1 MNEEEKKKMKLKNV
15 KDTDINKKNEN
26 DLDNNHLSEEI
37 SNKENINNVSK
48 DQVSDDKNNVNN
60 DVVNNSKN
68 VKNENK
74 TTDTNVEEKKDI
86 KKGKNNIYNDVNNNE
101 ENVKDKED
109 NDDNSDVKDEK
120 NIGNID
126 NKEDNI
132 ENNDDK
138 ECKDVKK
145 DKDDEEEREFINR
158 RVSESNGDGNNKKK
172 KSHKFLIFTML
183 TIIYF
188 LYKILFD
195 NNVNIE
201 IHDKEFERL
210 MLNGNVLK
218 VICVRNTGMVTVLVK
233 DPEESIKIINN
244 SRGYNV
250 LENSQKSLLD
260 NLTGSLVTNFGGKK
274 LLSFH
279 MMVPTL
285 QIFDTNF
292 KEIEKNLPEDQKI
305 GYTVIEYSSWIS
317 MIPTLLSLLVTLLF
331 VYLLL
336 LQIGMTKGGKGGIG
350 GVFGFGKSKA
360 VLFDKNSKNKI
371 TFDDVAGLIEPKVEC
386 QEIIKLLKNRKKL
399 LEIGGKMPKGM
410 LFVGPPGN
418 GKTYLAKA
426 IAGECN
432 ANFLSLSGSDFSEM
446 FYGVGSA
453 RVKALFEEAKEKAPA
468 IIFIDEIDSI
478 GKSRSRLN
486 HGNDDQENTLNTL
499 LVEMDGFN
507 DNTDILIIASTNR
520 VDVLDKALLRPGR
533 FDIKIN
539 INKPIYKER
548 IEILNYYIKRL
559 KIKKDSINIER
570 LAEQTVEFSAAEIS
584 NVCNEAAL
592 MATRNNKEY
601 IEWDDFQEAIDRVIG
616 GIQKKSLKLVEHEKK
631 IVAYHEAGH
640 AIASWY
646 LKHAHPLLK
655 VTIISRGDALGY
667 AQYTPKEQFVRT
679 EEELMD
685 DLCTLLGGRTSEE
698 LIFNTKTTGAAN
710 DLERAHD
717 LATNI
722 VTIYGMNEKIG
733 TLSYLDV
740 LRDNPYYTG
749 KPFSEETA
757 KIIDEEV
764 KKIIENCHEIVK
776 KLLIEKK
783 DVLIKLAE
791 ELIVKEV
798 ILKDDI
804 EKLIG
809 PREPYFEY

>member
-1 MNEEEKKKMKLKNV
+1 MNEDKKKAGEKKNITDNNDENKDNNNKLDNDDIGNKENENLNEENNSKDKN
-15 KDTDINKKNEN
+15 KENKIKKEDNKINVENKNLKENDDFKKNEEKN
-26 DLDNNHLSEEI
+26 LKTDKK
-37 SNKENINNVSK
+37 KEKIISK
-48 DQVSDDKNNVNN
+48 DEHLNNKN
-60 DVVNNSKN
+60 D
-68 VKNENK
+68 
-74 TTDTNVEEKKDI
+74 
-86 KKGKNNIYNDVNNNE
+86 
-101 ENVKDKED
+101 D
-109 NDDNSDVKDEK
+109 NDDDDFEK
-120 NIGNID
+120 
-126 NKEDNI
+126 NKEDLKNI
-132 ENNDDK
+132 RKINEKINESK
-138 ECKDVKK
+138 ED
-145 DKDDEEEREFINR
+145 
-158 RVSESNGDGNNKKK
+158 SNKKK
-172 KSHKFLIFTML
+172 KSHKFLIFSIL
-183 TIIYF
+183 AAIYF
-188 LYKILFD
+188 IYKILFD
-195 NNVNIE
+195 NRVNIE
-201 IHDKEFERL
+201 IYDKEFEKL
-210 MLNGNVLK
+210 MLNGNVAK
-218 VICVRNTGMVTVLVK
+218 VICVRNTGMINVIVNLE
-233 DPEESIKIINN
+233 DIENSINTINN
-244 SRGYNV
+244 FRGYNI
-250 LENSQKSLLD
+250 LDNSKKSLVD
-260 NLTGSLVTNFGGKK
+260 NLNGIMSKK
-274 LLSFH
+274 KILSYY
-279 MMVPTL
+279 MMVPNL

-292 KEIEKNLPEDQKI
+292 KEIEKKLPEDQRI
-305 GYTVIEYSSWIS
+305 GYEVMEYSSWIS
-317 MIPTLLSLLVTLLF
+317 LIPTLFSLFVSLLF
-331 VYLLL
+331 IYLLL
-336 LQIGMTKGGKGGIG
+336 LQIGMIKGGKGGVG

-360 VLFDKNSKNKI
+360 KLFDKNSKNKI
-371 TFDDVAGLIEPKVEC
+371 TFNDVAGLIEPKAEC

-399 LEIGGKMPKGM
+399 LEIGGKMPKGI

-453 RVKALFEEAKEKAPA
+453 RVRALFEEAKEKAPA

-486 HGNDDQENTLNTL
+486 HSNDDQENTLNTL

-507 DNTDILIIASTNR
+507 DNTDILIIGSTNR
-520 VDVLDKALLRPGR
+520 VDVLDQALLRPGR
-533 FDIKIN
+533 FDVKIN

-548 IEILNYYIKRL
+548 IEILNYYLKKL
-559 KIKKDSINIER
+559 KIKKDDINVER
-570 LAEQTVEFSAAEIS
+570 LGEQTVEFSAAEIS

-592 MATRNNKEY
+592 MATRNDKEY

-710 DLERAHD
+710 DLERAHN
-717 LATNI
+717 LAVNI
-722 VTIYGMNEKIG
+722 VTVFGMNEKIG

-740 LRDNPYYTG
+740 LRDNPYFMG

-757 KIIDEEV
+757 RIIDEEV
-764 KKIIENCHEIVK
+764 KKLIEQCHERVK
-776 KLLIEKK
+776 NLLIEKK
-783 DVLIKLAE
+783 DLLVKLAE

-809 PREPYFEY
+809 PREPFFEN

>member
-1 MNEEEKKKMKLKNV
+1 MNEDEKK
-15 KDTDINKKNEN
+15 
-26 DLDNNHLSEEI
+26 NN
-37 SNKENINNVSK
+37 
-48 DQVSDDKNNVNN
+48 
-60 DVVNNSKN
+60 
-68 VKNENK
+68 
-74 TTDTNVEEKKDI
+74 EKKDI
-86 KKGKNNIYNDVNNNE
+86 TDIENKDKVPENNVKNDGNKDNLEDKDLKNDKNNI
-101 ENVKDKED
+101 
-109 NDDNSDVKDEK
+109 K
-120 NIGNID
+120 N
-126 NKEDNI
+126 DNI
-132 ENNDDK
+132 EKKEEKISNVKNTSKDENDEDKINNENDEDKINKKDENNVENKNLKENDDLK
-138 ECKDVKK
+138 KNEEKNLKNDKKK
-145 DKDDEEEREFINR
+145 DKNISKDENLNDKKNDDDDDFEENKENEEDLKNIRKINKKITEGKDD
-158 RVSESNGDGNNKKK
+158 SNKKK
-172 KSHKFLIFTML
+172 KSHKFLIFSIL
-183 TIIYF
+183 AAIYF
-188 LYKILFD
+188 IYKILFD
-195 NNVNIE
+195 NRVNIE
-201 IHDKEFERL
+201 IYDKEFERL
-210 MLNGNVLK
+210 MLNGNVAK
-218 VICVRNTGMVTVLVK
+218 VICIRNTGMVSVIVNLE
-233 DPEESIKIINN
+233 DIENSINTINN
-244 SRGYNV
+244 FRGYNI
-250 LENSQKSLLD
+250 LDNSKKSLID
-260 NLTGSLVTNFGGKK
+260 NLNGIMSKK
-274 LLSFH
+274 KVLSYH
-279 MMVPTL
+279 MMVPNL

-292 KEIEKNLPEDQKI
+292 KEIEKKLPEDQRI
-305 GYTVIEYSSWIS
+305 GYEVMEYSSWIS
-317 MIPTLLSLLVTLLF
+317 LIPTLLSLFVTLLF

-336 LQIGMTKGGKGGIG
+336 LQIGMIKGGKGGVG

-360 VLFDKNSKNKI
+360 KLFDKNSKNKI
-371 TFDDVAGLIEPKVEC
+371 TFNDVAGLIEPKAEC

-453 RVKALFEEAKEKAPA
+453 RVRALFEEAKEKAPA

-486 HGNDDQENTLNTL
+486 HSNDDQENTLNTL

-507 DNTDILIIASTNR
+507 DNTDILIIGSTNR
-520 VDVLDKALLRPGR
+520 VDVLDQALLRPGR

-548 IEILNYYIKRL
+548 IEILNYYLNKL
-559 KIKKDSINIER
+559 KIKKEDINVER

-592 MATRNNKEY
+592 MATRNDKES

-640 AIASWY
+640 ALASWY
-646 LKHAHPLLK
+646 LKNAHPLLK

-667 AQYTPKEQFVRT
+667 AQYTPKEQFIRT
-679 EEELMD
+679 QEELID
-685 DLCTLLGGRTSEE
+685 DLCTLLGGRTAEE

-710 DLERAHD
+710 DLERAHN
-717 LATNI
+717 LAVNI
-722 VTIYGMNEKIG
+722 VTVFGMNEKIG

-740 LRDNPYYTG
+740 LRDNPYYMG

-764 KKIIENCHEIVK
+764 KKIIEQCHERVK
-776 KLLIEKK
+776 NLLIEKK
-783 DVLIKLAE
+783 DLLVKLAE
-791 ELIVKEV
+791 ELIIKEV

-809 PREPYFEY
+809 PREPFFEN

>member
-1 MNEEEKKKMKLKNV
+1 MNEDEKKAGEKKNITDNNNENKDNNNKLDNNDIENKENNNLNEENKSKDKNNED
-15 KDTDINKKNEN
+15 KIKKEDNKINVENKNLKENNDFKKNEEKN
-26 DLDNNHLSEEI
+26 LETDKK
-37 SNKENINNVSK
+37 KEKNISK
-48 DQVSDDKNNVNN
+48 DEHLNNKN
-60 DVVNNSKN
+60 D
-68 VKNENK
+68 
-74 TTDTNVEEKKDI
+74 
-86 KKGKNNIYNDVNNNE
+86 
-101 ENVKDKED
+101 D
-109 NDDNSDVKDEK
+109 NDDDDFEK
-120 NIGNID
+120 
-126 NKEDNI
+126 NKEDLKNI
-132 ENNDDK
+132 RKINEKIN
-138 ECKDVKK
+138 ES
-145 DKDDEEEREFINR
+145 RED
-158 RVSESNGDGNNKKK
+158 SNKKK
-172 KSHKFLIFTML
+172 KSHKFLIFSIL
-183 TIIYF
+183 AAIYF
-188 LYKILFD
+188 IYKILFD
-195 NNVNIE
+195 NRVNIE
-201 IHDKEFERL
+201 IYDKEFEKL
-210 MLNGNVLK
+210 MLNGNVAK
-218 VICVRNTGMVTVLVK
+218 VICVRNTGIVNVIVNLE
-233 DPEESIKIINN
+233 DIENSINTINN
-244 SRGYNV
+244 FRGYNI
-250 LENSQKSLLD
+250 LDNSKKSLVD
-260 NLTGSLVTNFGGKK
+260 NLNGIMSKK
-274 LLSFH
+274 KILSYH
-279 MMVPTL
+279 MMVPNL

-292 KEIEKNLPEDQKI
+292 KEIEKKLPEDQRI
-305 GYTVIEYSSWIS
+305 GYEVMEYSSWIS
-317 MIPTLLSLLVTLLF
+317 LIPTLLSLFVTLLF

-336 LQIGMTKGGKGGIG
+336 LQIGMIKGGKGGVG

-360 VLFDKNSKNKI
+360 KLFDKNSKNKI
-371 TFDDVAGLIEPKVEC
+371 TFNDVAGLIEPKAEC

-410 LFVGPPGN
+410 LFIGPPGN

-486 HGNDDQENTLNTL
+486 HSNDDQENTLNTL

-507 DNTDILIIASTNR
+507 DNTDILIIGSTNR
-520 VDVLDKALLRPGR
+520 VDVLDQALLRPGR
-533 FDIKIN
+533 FDVKIN

-548 IEILNYYIKRL
+548 IEILNYYLKKL
-559 KIKKDSINIER
+559 KIKKDDINVER
-570 LAEQTVEFSAAEIS
+570 LGEQTVEFSAAEIS

-592 MATRNNKEY
+592 MATRNDKEY

-710 DLERAHD
+710 DLERAHT
-717 LATNI
+717 LAVNI
-722 VTIYGMNEKIG
+722 VTVFGMNEKIG
-733 TLSYLDV
+733 TLSYLDFI
-740 LRDNPYYTG
+740 RDNPYYIG

-764 KKIIENCHEIVK
+764 KKLIEQCHERVK
-776 KLLIEKK
+776 KLLIEKN
-783 DVLIKLAE
+783 DLLVKLAE

-809 PREPYFEY
+809 PREPYYEN

>member
-1 MNEEEKKKMKLKNV
+1 MDEKEKNVDENKNQIDNNNENKENDIENKENNNLNEENKSKDKNKEDKIRKEDNKINVENKNLKENDDFKKNEEKNLETDKKKEKNISKDKNLNNKNNDNDDDDFEKNEEDLKNIR
-15 KDTDINKKNEN
+15 KINKKINE
-26 DLDNNHLSEEI
+26 S
-37 SNKENINNVSK
+37 
-48 DQVSDDKNNVNN
+48 
-60 DVVNNSKN
+60 
-68 VKNENK
+68 
-74 TTDTNVEEKKDI
+74 
-86 KKGKNNIYNDVNNNE
+86 
-101 ENVKDKED
+101 KED
-109 NDDNSDVKDEK
+109 
-120 NIGNID
+120 
-126 NKEDNI
+126 
-132 ENNDDK
+132 
-138 ECKDVKK
+138 
-145 DKDDEEEREFINR
+145 
-158 RVSESNGDGNNKKK
+158 NNKKK
-172 KSHKFLIFTML
+172 KSHKLLLFSILATMYF
-183 TIIYF
+183 IYRT
-188 LYKILFD
+188 LFD
-195 NNVNIE
+195 NRVNIE
-201 IHDKEFERL
+201 IYDKEFERL
-210 MLNGNVLK
+210 MLNGNVAK
-218 VICVRNTGMVTVLVK
+218 VICVRNTGMVNVIVNLE
-233 DPEESIKIINN
+233 DIENSINTINN
-244 SRGYNV
+244 FRGYNV
-250 LENSQKSLLD
+250 LDNSKKTLLD
-260 NLTGSLVTNFGGKK
+260 NLNGIMSKK
-274 LLSFH
+274 KILSYY
-279 MMVPTL
+279 MMVPNL

-292 KEIEKNLPEDQKI
+292 KEIEKKLPEDQKI
-305 GYTVIEYSSWIS
+305 GYEVMEYSSWIS
-317 MIPTLLSLLVTLLF
+317 LIPSLLSLFVTLLF

-336 LQIGMTKGGKGGIG
+336 LQIGMVKGGKGGVG

-360 VLFDKNSKNKI
+360 KLFDKNSKNKI
-371 TFDDVAGLIEPKVEC
+371 TFDDVAGLIEPKAEC
-386 QEIIKLLKNRKKL
+386 QEIIKLLKNKKKL
-399 LEIGGKMPKGM
+399 LEIGGKMPKGI

-453 RVKALFEEAKEKAPA
+453 RVRALFEEAKEKAPA

-486 HGNDDQENTLNTL
+486 HSNDDQENTLNTL

-507 DNTDILIIASTNR
+507 DNTDVLIIGSTNR
-520 VDVLDKALLRPGR
+520 VDVLDQALLRPGR

-548 IEILNYYIKRL
+548 IEILNYYLNKL
-559 KIKKDSINIER
+559 KFNKNDINIER

-616 GIQKKSLKLVEHEKK
+616 GIQKKSLKLVEKEKR

-646 LKHAHPLLK
+646 LKHTQPLLK

-667 AQYTPKEQFVRT
+667 AQYTPKEQFIRT
-679 EEELMD
+679 QEELID
-685 DLCTLLGGRTSEE
+685 DLCTLLGGRTAEE

-710 DLERAHD
+710 DLERAHNS
-717 LATNI
+717 AVNI
-722 VTIYGMNEKIG
+722 VTVFGMNEKIG

-740 LRDNPYYTG
+740 LRDNPYYMG

-764 KKIIENCHEIVK
+764 KKIIEQCHERVK
-776 KLLIEKK
+776 RLLIEKK
-783 DVLIKLAE
+783 DVLAKLAE

-809 PREPYFEY
+809 PREPFFEN

>member
-1 MNEEEKKKMKLKNV
+1 MA
-15 KDTDINKKNEN
+15 
-26 DLDNNHLSEEI
+26 
-37 SNKENINNVSK
+37 
-48 DQVSDDKNNVNN
+48 
-60 DVVNNSKN
+60 
-68 VKNENK
+68 
-74 TTDTNVEEKKDI
+74 
-86 KKGKNNIYNDVNNNE
+86 
-101 ENVKDKED
+101 
-109 NDDNSDVKDEK
+109 
-120 NIGNID
+120 
-126 NKEDNI
+126 
-132 ENNDDK
+132 
-138 ECKDVKK
+138 
-145 DKDDEEEREFINR
+145 
-158 RVSESNGDGNNKKK
+158 
-172 KSHKFLIFTML
+172 
-183 TIIYF
+183 YF
-188 LYKILFD
+188 LYKLLFD
-195 NNVNIE
+195 NRINIE
-201 IHDKEFERL
+201 IYDKEFERL
-210 MLNGNVLK
+210 MLNGNVAK
-218 VICVRNTGMVTVLVK
+218 VICVRNTGMVNVIVNFE
-233 DPEESIKIINN
+233 DIENSINTINN
-244 SRGYNV
+244 LRGYNI
-250 LENSQKSLLD
+250 LENDKKTILD
-260 NLTGSLVTNFGGKK
+260 NLNGMMSKK
-274 LLSFH
+274 KILYYH
-279 MMVPTL
+279 MMVPNL

-292 KEIEKNLPEDQKI
+292 KEIEKKLPEDQKI
-305 GYTVIEYSSWIS
+305 GYEVMEYSSWIS
-317 MIPTLLSLLVTLLF
+317 LIPTLLSLFVTLLF

-336 LQIGMTKGGKGGIG
+336 LQIGMIKGGKGGVG

-360 VLFDKNSKNKI
+360 KLFDKNSKNKI
-371 TFDDVAGLIEPKVEC
+371 TFNDVAGLIEPKAEC

-453 RVKALFEEAKEKAPA
+453 RVRALFEEAKEKAPA

-486 HGNDDQENTLNTL
+486 HSNDDQENTLNTL
-499 LVEMDGFN
+499 LVELDGFN
-507 DNTDILIIASTNR
+507 DNTDILIIGSTNR
-520 VDVLDKALLRPGR
+520 MDVLDPALLRPGR

-548 IEILNYYIKRL
+548 IEISNYYLRKL
-559 KIKKDSINIER
+559 KIKKDDINVER

-592 MATRNNKEY
+592 MATRNDKEY

-710 DLERAHD
+710 DLERAHN
-717 LATNI
+717 LAVNI
-722 VTIYGMNEKIG
+722 VTVFGMNEKIG

-740 LRDNPYYTG
+740 LRDNPYFVG

-764 KKIIENCHEIVK
+764 KKLIEQCHERVK

-783 DVLIKLAE
+783 DLLVKLAE

-809 PREPYFEY
+809 SREPFFEN

>member
-1 MNEEEKKKMKLKNV
+1 MNEDEKKAGEKKNITDNNNENKDNNNKLDNNDIENKENNNLNEENKSKDKNNED
-15 KDTDINKKNEN
+15 KIKKEDNKINVENKNLKENDDLKKNEEKN
-26 DLDNNHLSEEI
+26 LKTDKK
-37 SNKENINNVSK
+37 KEKIISK
-48 DQVSDDKNNVNN
+48 DEHLNNKN
-60 DVVNNSKN
+60 D
-68 VKNENK
+68 
-74 TTDTNVEEKKDI
+74 
-86 KKGKNNIYNDVNNNE
+86 
-101 ENVKDKED
+101 D
-109 NDDNSDVKDEK
+109 NDDDDFEK
-120 NIGNID
+120 
-126 NKEDNI
+126 NKEDLKNI
-132 ENNDDK
+132 RKINEKIN
-138 ECKDVKK
+138 ES
-145 DKDDEEEREFINR
+145 RED
-158 RVSESNGDGNNKKK
+158 SNKKK
-172 KSHKFLIFTML
+172 KSHKFLIFSIL
-183 TIIYF
+183 AAIYF
-188 LYKILFD
+188 IYKILFD
-195 NNVNIE
+195 NRVNIE
-201 IHDKEFERL
+201 IYDKEFEKL
-210 MLNGNVLK
+210 MLNGNVAK
-218 VICVRNTGMVTVLVK
+218 VICVRNTGMVNVIVNLE
-233 DPEESIKIINN
+233 DIENSINTINN
-244 SRGYNV
+244 FRGYNI
-250 LENSQKSLLD
+250 LDNSKKSLVD
-260 NLTGSLVTNFGGKK
+260 NLNGIMSKK
-274 LLSFH
+274 KILSYH
-279 MMVPTL
+279 MMVPNL

-292 KEIEKNLPEDQKI
+292 KEIEKKLPEDQRI
-305 GYTVIEYSSWIS
+305 GYEVMEYSSWIS
-317 MIPTLLSLLVTLLF
+317 LIPTLLSLFVTLLF

-336 LQIGMTKGGKGGIG
+336 LQIGMIKGGKGGVG

-360 VLFDKNSKNKI
+360 KLFDKNSKNKI
-371 TFDDVAGLIEPKVEC
+371 TFNDVAGLIEPKAEC

-410 LFVGPPGN
+410 LFIGPPGN

-486 HGNDDQENTLNTL
+486 HSNDDQENTLNTL

-507 DNTDILIIASTNR
+507 DNTDILIIGSTNR
-520 VDVLDKALLRPGR
+520 VDVLDQALLRPGR
-533 FDIKIN
+533 FDVKIN

-548 IEILNYYIKRL
+548 IEILNYYLKKL
-559 KIKKDSINIER
+559 KIKKDDINVER
-570 LAEQTVEFSAAEIS
+570 LGEQTVEFSAAEIS

-592 MATRNNKEY
+592 MATRNDKEY

-710 DLERAHD
+710 DLERAHT
-717 LATNI
+717 LAVNI
-722 VTIYGMNEKIG
+722 VTVFGMNEKIG
-733 TLSYLDV
+733 TLSYLDFI
-740 LRDNPYYTG
+740 RDNPYYIG

-764 KKIIENCHEIVK
+764 KKLIEQCHERVK
-776 KLLIEKK
+776 KLLIEKN
-783 DVLIKLAE
+783 DLLVKLAE

-809 PREPYFEY
+809 PREPYYEN